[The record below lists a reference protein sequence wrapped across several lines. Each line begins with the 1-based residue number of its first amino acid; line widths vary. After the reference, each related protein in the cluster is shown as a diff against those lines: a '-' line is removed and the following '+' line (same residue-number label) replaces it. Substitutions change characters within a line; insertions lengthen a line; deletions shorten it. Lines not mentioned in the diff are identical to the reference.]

1 MPQLQNNTTDLTK
14 QFLSFVQ
21 QRGLTLRGDDEQ
33 PKTRKDWETRKKVIR
48 EKLMQSWGGFP
59 QKPCPLEPQK
69 LGEFKRDGYRVEKIV
84 FQTRPGIL
92 MTANTY
98 VPDGGG
104 KRPAVLCVHG
114 HWRKAKQDPVVQA
127 RCIGLAKLGFF
138 VMVVDAFGAG
148 ERGIGKPLGE
158 YHGEMVAA
166 TLWPVGLAL
175 AGLQVYE
182 NMRAVDY
189 LLTRPEVDG
198 KSLGVTGAS
207 GGGNQTMYT
216 GAFDER
222 FDCVVPTCSV
232 GTYQSYLGAACC
244 MCELV
249 PNVMTYTEEWGILAL
264 VAPRGLMLTNATRDS
279 FQFSPGEAKKS
290 LAKARRIFK
299 LYGKLANTKHTII
312 ESKHD
317 YNQQMREAMYG
328 WMTLHLKGEG
338 TGEPIP
344 EPEIETEDPES
355 LRCYPGETRPDTF
368 VTLPQFA
375 AAEARKI
382 LKTRNP
388 PVHKEH
394 WESEEMTMRFAL
406 ENNVLGQF
414 PLRTSLSVQKQT
426 AEDGK
431 SRTLVFQPEPG
442 ITVTAHQEF
451 GTRNPKQLAI
461 LLDLAG
467 QDKAAQSE
475 LVTELRKSGRDIVTV
490 DLRATGSTAHLQDT
504 IFRAPDHNTAEWA
517 MLTGRPL
524 LAQWVWDVS
533 RLLDALEKTNAG
545 KQKTGTLPKRTTL
558 IGIGPAGV
566 VALCAA
572 ALDARIE
579 QVATVGT
586 LASYVSDVP
595 YENQRLGIMPP
606 RILSDAGDIPHLAA
620 LLAPRRLVIAGG
632 VTGGGTTL
640 NREALT
646 SSYNYTRKVYSLEKA
661 NKKLTIL
668 ESISSEELVEQ
679 LMQ

>member
-1 MPQLQNNTTDLTK
+1 MPQDNTTDLAS
-14 QFLSFVQ
+14 QFLPYIQ
-21 QRGLTLRGDDEQ
+21 QRGLTLRGDDVL
-33 PKTRKDWETRKKVIR
+33 PKTLQDWEVRKKEIR
-48 EKLMQSWGGFP
+48 ENLMQAWGRFP
-59 QKPCPLEPQK
+59 QEPCALEPRT
-69 LGEFKRDGYRVEKIV
+69 LGELKRDGYRVEKIV
-84 FQTRPGIL
+84 FQTRPGIV
-92 MTANTY
+92 MTANAY

-114 HWRKAKQDPVVQA
+114 HWSKAKQEPVVQA

-138 VMVVDAFGAG
+138 VLVVDAFGAG

-198 KSLGVTGAS
+198 KSLGITGAS
-207 GGGNQTMYT
+207 GGGNQTMYA

-222 FDCVVPTCSV
+222 FGCVVPTCSV

-249 PNVMTYTEEWGILAL
+249 PNAMTYTEEWGILAL
-264 VAPRGLMLTNATRDS
+264 TAPRALMLTNATRDS

-290 LAKARRIFK
+290 FAKARRIFE
-299 LYGKLANTKHTII
+299 LYGKSAHAKHTII

-344 EPEIETEDPES
+344 EPEIKTEDPES

-375 AAEARKI
+375 AGEARKI
-382 LKTRNP
+382 LKTRTP

-406 ENNVLGQF
+406 ENSVLGQF
-414 PLRTSLSVQKQT
+414 PRRASLSVDVQA

-431 SRTLVFQPEPG
+431 SRTLVFYPEPG
-442 ITVTAHQEF
+442 ITVTAHQEY
-451 GTRNPKQLAI
+451 GNGKPRQLAI
-461 LLDLAG
+461 LLDLSG
-467 QDKAAQSE
+467 REKAADTDLAKQ
-475 LVTELRKSGRDIVTV
+475 LRRTGSDIVTV
-490 DLRATGSTAHLQDT
+490 DLRATGSTAYSRDT
-504 IFRAPDHNTAEWA
+504 IRRAPDHNTAEWS
-517 MLTGRPL
+517 MWTGRPL
-524 LAQWVWDVS
+524 LGQWVWDVS
-533 RLLDALEKTNAG
+533 RLLDVLEKTNTG
-545 KQKTGTLPKRTTL
+545 KQKSESLFKRSTL

-572 ALDARIE
+572 VLDARIE

-586 LASYVSDVP
+586 LASFVSDVP
-595 YENQRLGIMPP
+595 YENQRLGIMAP
-606 RILSDAGDIPHLAA
+606 RILSEAGDIPHLAA

-632 VTGGGTTL
+632 VTGGGKPL
-640 NREALT
+640 NRQALT
-646 SSYNYTRKVYSLEKA
+646 SQYNYTRKVYSLEKA
-661 NKKLTIL
+661 NRKLTIL
-668 ESISSEELVEQ
+668 ESIAPEELVQ
-679 LMQ
+679 RLMT